1 MRFSGFVNFLLL
13 LSFSLPVVAA
23 TNAATN
29 ATNYSDAEIKALP
42 PFCEARL
49 KRIPGKFEYW
59 NKILG
64 PDFIHTHHYC
74 SGLAQIN
81 RYYRA
86 RTRQQKTYSLQGA
99 NGALSYMVSHASPSY
114 SLMPDVY
121 LNRGLVL
128 SLMGNTGGAIT
139 DLKKAQELNPKL
151 VRAYTLSSDI
161 HAKLKQKDEA
171 LAVVAEGLR
180 HVPDS
185 AVLKRIYKE
194 RGGKLPY
201 PEPISPT
208 AQVPAAPAQT
218 RKEGDL
224 PEAENKSQD
233 AAKQAPASPASDAA
247 GGSGGHADAQ
257 APATPKIGSPTNPW
271 CRFCPDPAQ

>member
-1 MRFSGFVNFLLL
+1 MRFSGLVSFLLL
-13 LSFSLPVVAA
+13 FSFVLPAA
-23 TNAATN
+23 AASRW
-29 ATNYSDAEIKALP
+29 SDAEIKALP
-42 PFCEARL
+42 PYCVERL
-49 KRIPGKFEYW
+49 TRVPGQVGYW
-59 NKILG
+59 DKVLG

-74 SGLAQIN
+74 SGLAYIN

-86 RTRQQKTYSLQGA
+86 RTRQEKTYDLQNA
-99 NGALSYMVSHASPSY
+99 NGALDYMVRNASPSY

-128 SLMGNTGGAIT
+128 SLLGNVGGAIS

-151 VRAYTLSSDI
+151 VRAYTLLSDI
-161 HAKLKQKDEA
+161 HAKLKQKDQA
-171 LAVVAEGLR
+171 LAVITDGLR

-185 AVLKRIYKE
+185 SVLKRIYKE

-201 PEPISPT
+201 PEPIAPT
-208 AQVPAAPAQT
+208 AEAPVAPTPEVEGKSPDTAQ
-218 RKEGDL
+218 
-224 PEAENKSQD
+224 
-233 AAKQAPASPASDAA
+233 QAPASPTAEAA
-247 GGSGGHADAQ
+247 GGSSGHAETE

>member
-1 MRFSGFVNFLLL
+1 MRFSGYVNFLLL
-13 LSFSLPVVAA
+13 LSISLPAVAV
-23 TNAATN
+23 TN

-49 KRIPGKFEYW
+49 KRVPGQFEYW

-99 NGALSYMVSHASPSY
+99 NGALSYMVSHASPTY

-128 SLMGNTGGAIT
+128 SLMGNMGGAIT

-171 LAVVAEGLR
+171 LAVVADGLR

-185 AVLKRIYKE
+185 TVLQRIYKE

-201 PEPISPT
+201 PEPISR
-208 AQVPAAPAQT
+208 AVEVPAAPAQT
-218 RKEGDL
+218 RQEGEP
-224 PEAENKSQD
+224 PEAGGQSQNT
-233 AAKQAPASPASDAA
+233 AQQAPASQTPDATGNGNGQA
-247 GGSGGHADAQ
+247 GAE

-271 CRFCPDPAQ
+271 CRFCPDTVQ

>member
-13 LSFSLPVVAA
+13 LSSSLPAVAV
-23 TNAATN
+23 TN

-42 PFCEARL
+42 PYCEVRL
-49 KRIPGKFEYW
+49 KRIPGQFEYW
-59 NKILG
+59 NKTLG

-86 RTRQQKTYSLQGA
+86 RTRQQKTYSLQNA
-99 NGALSYMVSHASPSY
+99 NGALSYMVTNASPTY

-128 SLMGNTGGAIT
+128 SLQGNNGGAIG
-139 DLKKAQELNPKL
+139 DLKKALELNPKL
-151 VRAYTLSSDI
+151 VRAYTLLSDI
-161 HAKLKQKDEA
+161 QAKLKQQDEA
-171 LAVVAEGLR
+171 LAVVVDGLR
-180 HVPDS
+180 HIPDS
-185 AVLKRIYKE
+185 AVLQRVYKK

-201 PEPISPT
+201 PEPISPD
-208 AQVPAAPAQT
+208 AEAPVVSPT
-218 RKEGDL
+218 TLKEG
-224 PEAENKSQD
+224 EAPD
-233 AAKQAPASPASDAA
+233 TAKAGTESPMSDAA
-247 GGSGGHADAQ
+247 GNGSGPTDTP
-257 APATPKIGSPTNPW
+257 APAAPKIGSPTNPW